1 MAASGA
7 RSDGCGEDGNQQPST
22 FLCCNMPNS
31 FDAAAALSKESI
43 L

>member
-1 MAASGA
+1 MAAGQGGM
-7 RSDGCGEDGNQQPST
+7 DVEDGNQQPST